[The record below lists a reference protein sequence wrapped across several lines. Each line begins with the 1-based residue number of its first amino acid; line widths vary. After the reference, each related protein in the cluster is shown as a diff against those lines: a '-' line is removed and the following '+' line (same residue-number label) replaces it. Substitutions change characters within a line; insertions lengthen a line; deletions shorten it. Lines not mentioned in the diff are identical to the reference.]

1 MKFSVIIPCYHSEEF
16 VGKAIESVKAQLF
29 QDYEMLVMCE
39 SDDQASIEAVKACG
53 VDPVV
58 GDFHSSGAARNA
70 GIDRAAGDFIL
81 FLDSDDGFMGPDC
94 FTVLDQ
100 FTRLRPDI
108 LTCGFIFGVYGYT
121 GALGNR
127 GSMYP
132 NVWSRAWR
140 KAYLDKHNIRFPD
153 TSRDEDVAFVESAF
167 SHQPEHRITDL
178 PFVHY
183 TYPRDG
189 SRMAE
194 KESDKG

>member
-16 VGKAIESVKAQLF
+16 VGKAIASVKEQLF
-29 QDYEMLVMCE
+29 QDYELLVMCE
-39 SDDQASIEAVKACG
+39 SDDQASIDAVIASG

-58 GDFHSSGAARNA
+58 GDFRSSGAARNA
-70 GIDRAAGDFIL
+70 GLDKACGEYVL
-81 FLDSDDGFMGPDC
+81 FLDSDDWFMGPDC
-94 FTVLDQ
+94 FTVLNQ
-100 FTRLRPDI
+100 FTRLRLDI
-108 LTCGFIFGVYGYT
+108 LTCGFIYGVYGYT
-121 GALGNR
+121 SATGNR

-140 KAYLDKHNIRFPD
+140 REFLNKHNVRFPD
-153 TSRDEDVAFVESAF
+153 TSRDEDVAFVAEAF
-167 SHQPEHRITDL
+167 SHAPEHRITDL

-194 KESDKG
+194 KESENG